1 MTLGSA
7 RPGHQVRLNR
17 RRLSSTHEPRRRRRA
32 EVLADNC
39 RNGTPSVPQPRPM
52 RRKSTR
58 TPRMQLAARRQAVR
72 PAKSCGANL
81 STADVRATAASR
93 ADCNGP
99 LTAIAAL
106 VADDGLTMS
115 LEI

>member
-1 MTLGSA
+1 
-7 RPGHQVRLNR
+7 
-17 RRLSSTHEPRRRRRA
+17 
-32 EVLADNC
+32 
-39 RNGTPSVPQPRPM
+39 
-52 RRKSTR
+52 
-58 TPRMQLAARRQAVR
+58 MQLAARRQAVR

-81 STADVRATAASR
+81 PTADVRATAASR

-115 LEI
+115 LEIASFTLSTRKSARAAVDRRAENPKRTGGVRRR